1 MRANGTAT
9 ANSTKDLVKEIS
21 VLKAQLKKLST
32 SIEKDASNGL
42 NGALSDIQAKS
53 KETIDEVIETAQA
66 FIDDYSDGA
75 KDAAKA
81 LMQKSAKL
89 RDDATDTLIDTV
101 KERPIAT
108 LATVIGIGFLA
119 GYLCRRS

>member
-9 ANSTKDLVKEIS
+9 ANSTKDLFKEIS
-21 VLKAQLKKLST
+21 VLKSQLKKLST

-42 NGALSDIQAKS
+42 NGALSEIQTKS
-53 KETIDEVIETAQA
+53 KEAIDEVLETAQA
-66 FIDDYSDGA
+66 FIDDYSDSA
-75 KDAAKA
+75 KESTKA
-81 LMQKSAKL
+81 LMEKSAKL
-89 RDDATDTLIDTV
+89 RDDATDTFIETV

>member
-9 ANSTKDLVKEIS
+9 ANSSRDLVKEIS

-66 FIDDYSDGA
+66 FIDDYSDSA
-75 KDAAKA
+75 KDATKA
-81 LMQKSAKL
+81 LMEKSAKL
-89 RDDATDTLIDTV
+89 RDDATDALVETV

-108 LATVIGIGFLA
+108 LAAVVGIGFIA
-119 GYLCRRS
+119 GYLCRRN

>member
-21 VLKAQLKKLST
+21 ILKAQLKKLST

-66 FIDDYSDGA
+66 FIDDYSDNA
-75 KDAAKA
+75 KEATKA
-81 LMQKSAKL
+81 LMQKSAQL
-89 RDDATDTLIDTV
+89 RDDATDTLIETV

-108 LATVIGIGFLA
+108 LAAIVGVGFLA

>member
-9 ANSTKDLVKEIS
+9 ANSTKELVKEIS

-32 SIEKDASNGL
+32 SIEKDATNGIG
-42 NGALSDIQAKS
+42 GALSEIQTKS
-53 KETIDEVIETAQA
+53 KEAIDEVLETAQA
-66 FIDDYSDGA
+66 IIDDYSDGA
-75 KDAAKA
+75 KETTKA

-89 RDDATDTLIDTV
+89 RDDATDTLIETV

-108 LATVIGIGFLA
+108 LATVIACFTPT
-119 GYLCRRS
+119 

>member
-32 SIEKDASNGL
+32 SIEKDAG
-42 NGALSDIQAKS
+42 GALGEIQTKS
-53 KETIDEVIETAQA
+53 KEAIDEVIETAQA
-66 FIDDYSDGA
+66 FIDGYSDSA
-75 KDAAKA
+75 RETTKA
-81 LMQKSAKL
+81 LLNRSAEL
-89 RDDATDTLIDTV
+89 RDEATETLIETV
-101 KERPIAT
+101 KARPIAT

>member
-9 ANSTKDLVKEIS
+9 ANNTKELIKEIS

-32 SIEKDASNGL
+32 SIEKDATNGI

-66 FIDDYSDGA
+66 FIDDYSDNA
-75 KDAAKA
+75 KEATKA
-81 LMQKSAKL
+81 LMQKSAQL
-89 RDDATDTLIDTV
+89 RDDATDTLIETV

-108 LATVIGIGFLA
+108 LAAIVGVGFLA

>member
-9 ANSTKDLVKEIS
+9 ANSTRDLIKEIS

-42 NGALSDIQAKS
+42 NGALSDLQAKS
-53 KETIDEVIETAQA
+53 KETIDEVIETAQT
-66 FIDDYSDGA
+66 FLDEYSDSA
-75 KDAAKA
+75 KETTKA
-81 LMQKSAKL
+81 LMQKSAQL
-89 RDDATDTLIDTV
+89 RDDATEALVETV

-108 LATVIGIGFLA
+108 LAAVVGIGFVA

>member
-1 MRANGTAT
+1 MRGNGTAT
-9 ANSTKDLVKEIS
+9 ANSTKDLIKEIS
-21 VLKAQLKKLST
+21 VLKGQLKKLST

-53 KETIDEVIETAQA
+53 KETIDEVLETAQA
-66 FIDDYSDGA
+66 FLDEYSDSA
-75 KDAAKA
+75 KETTKA
-81 LMQKSAKL
+81 LLQKSVKL
-89 RDDATDTLIDTV
+89 RDDATDTLIETV

-108 LATVIGIGFLA
+108 LATVIGIGFVA

>member
-9 ANSTKDLVKEIS
+9 ANSTRDLIKEIS

-42 NGALSDIQAKS
+42 NGALGDIQAKS

-66 FIDDYSDGA
+66 FLDEYSDSA
-75 KDAAKA
+75 RETTKA
-81 LMQKSAKL
+81 LMQKSAQL
-89 RDDATDTLIDTV
+89 RDDATDTLIETV

-108 LATVIGIGFLA
+108 LAAVIGIGFVA

>member
-9 ANSTKDLVKEIS
+9 ANSTKELVKEIA

-32 SIEKDASNGL
+32 SIEKDATNGIG
-42 NGALSDIQAKS
+42 GALSEIQTKS
-53 KETIDEVIETAQA
+53 KEAIDEVLETAQSI
-66 FIDDYSDGA
+66 IDDYSDSA
-75 KDAAKA
+75 KESTKA

-89 RDDATDTLIDTV
+89 RDDATETLIETV
-101 KERPIAT
+101 KERPLAT
-108 LATVIGIGFLA
+108 LAAVVGIGFLA

>member
-9 ANSTKDLVKEIS
+9 ANNTKELIKEIS
-21 VLKAQLKKLST
+21 VLKAQLKKLSS
-32 SIEKDASNGL
+32 SIEKDATNGIG
-42 NGALSDIQAKS
+42 GALNDLQAKS

-66 FIDDYSDGA
+66 FIDDYSDNA
-75 KDAAKA
+75 KEATKA
-81 LMQKSAKL
+81 LMQKSAQL
-89 RDDATDTLIDTV
+89 RDDATDTLIETV

>member
-9 ANSTKDLVKEIS
+9 ANSTRDLVKEIS

-32 SIEKDASNGL
+32 SIEKDASNGIGSAL
-42 NGALSDIQAKS
+42 NELQSKS
-53 KETIDEVIETAQA
+53 KETIDEVMETAQA
-66 FIDDYSDGA
+66 FIDDYSDSA
-75 KDAAKA
+75 KETTKA
-81 LMQKSAKL
+81 LMEKSAKL
-89 RDDATDTLIDTV
+89 RDDATDTLVETA
-101 KERPIAT
+101 KARPLAT

>member
-21 VLKAQLKKLST
+21 VLKAQLKKLSA
-32 SIEKDASNGL
+32 SIEKDASNSIG
-42 NGALSDIQAKS
+42 GALDDLQTKS

-66 FIDDYSDGA
+66 FIDEYSDSA
-75 KDAAKA
+75 KEATKA
-81 LMQKSAKL
+81 LMEKSARL
-89 RDDATDTLIDTV
+89 RDDATDTLIENV
-101 KERPIAT
+101 KARPIAT

>member
-42 NGALSDIQAKS
+42 NGALSDLQAKS

-66 FIDDYSDGA
+66 FIDDYSDSA
-75 KDAAKA
+75 KEATKA
-81 LMQKSAKL
+81 LMEKSAKL
-89 RDDATDTLIDTV
+89 RDDATDTLIETV

>member
-9 ANSTKDLVKEIS
+9 ANSTRELVKEIS

-66 FIDDYSDGA
+66 FIEDYSDGA
-75 KDAAKA
+75 KEATKA
-81 LMQKSAKL
+81 LMEKSAKL
-89 RDDATDTLIDTV
+89 RDDATDTLIETV

-108 LATVIGIGFLA
+108 LAAVVGIGFVA

>member
-1 MRANGTAT
+1 MRANGTAK
-9 ANSTKDLVKEIS
+9 ANSTRDLNKEIS

-42 NGALSDIQAKS
+42 NGALGDIQAKS

-66 FIDDYSDGA
+66 FLDEYSDSA
-75 KDAAKA
+75 RETTKA
-81 LMQKSAKL
+81 LMQKSAQL
-89 RDDATDTLIDTV
+89 RDDATDTLIETV

-108 LATVIGIGFLA
+108 LAAVIGIGFVA

>member
-32 SIEKDASNGL
+32 SIEKDATNGIG
-42 NGALSDIQAKS
+42 GALSDMQAKS
-53 KETIDEVIETAQA
+53 KEAIDEVLETAQA
-66 FIDDYSDGA
+66 FIDDYADGA
-75 KDAAKA
+75 KETTKA
-81 LMQKSAKL
+81 LMEKSAKL
-89 RDDATDTLIDTV
+89 RDEATV
-101 KERPIAT
+101 KERPLAT
-108 LATVIGIGFLA
+108 LAAVVGIGFLA

>member
-9 ANSTKDLVKEIS
+9 ANSTKDLVKEVSI
-21 VLKAQLKKLST
+21 LKAQLKKLST
-32 SIEKDASNGL
+32 SIEKDATNGIG
-42 NGALSDIQAKS
+42 GALSDIQTKS
-53 KETIDEVIETAQA
+53 KEAIDEVLETAQA
-66 FIDDYSDGA
+66 FIDDYSDNVREST
-75 KDAAKA
+75 KA
-81 LMQKSAKL
+81 LLQKSAKL
-89 RDDATDTLIDTV
+89 RDDATDTLIETV

>member
-1 MRANGTAT
+1 M
-9 ANSTKDLVKEIS
+9 L
-21 VLKAQLKKLST
+21 
-32 SIEKDASNGL
+32 
-42 NGALSDIQAKS
+42 
-53 KETIDEVIETAQA
+53 ETAQA
-66 FIDDYSDGA
+66 IIDDYSDGA
-75 KDAAKA
+75 KETTKA

-89 RDDATDTLIDTV
+89 RDDATDTLIETV

>member
-9 ANSTKDLVKEIS
+9 ANSAKDLIKEIS
-21 VLKAQLKKLST
+21 VLKSQLKKLSS
-32 SIEKDASNGL
+32 SIEKDAG
-42 NGALSDIQAKS
+42 NGASGVLSDLQVKS

-66 FIDDYSDGA
+66 FIDEYSDSA
-75 KDAAKA
+75 KEATKA
-81 LMQKSAKL
+81 LMQKSAQL
-89 RDDATDTLIDTV
+89 RDDATDTLIETV

>member
-9 ANSTKDLVKEIS
+9 ANSTRDLIKEIS

-42 NGALSDIQAKS
+42 NGALNDLQAKS

-66 FIDDYSDGA
+66 FLDEYSDSA
-75 KDAAKA
+75 KETTKA
-81 LMQKSAKL
+81 LMQKSAQL
-89 RDDATDTLIDTV
+89 RDDATEALVDTV

-108 LATVIGIGFLA
+108 LAAVIGIGFVA

>member
-9 ANSTKDLVKEIS
+9 ANSTKDLVREIS

-32 SIEKDASNGL
+32 SIEKDASNGI
-42 NGALSDIQAKS
+42 GSALGELQTKS

-66 FIDDYSDGA
+66 FIDDYSDSA
-75 KDAAKA
+75 METTKA

-89 RDDATDTLIDTV
+89 RDEATDTLVETA
-101 KERPIAT
+101 KARPLAT

>member
-9 ANSTKDLVKEIS
+9 ANSTKDLVREIS
-21 VLKAQLKKLST
+21 VLKSQLKKLST

-53 KETIDEVIETAQA
+53 KEAIDEVLETAQA
-66 FIDDYSDGA
+66 FIDDYSDSA
-75 KDAAKA
+75 KETTKA

-89 RDDATDTLIDTV
+89 RDDATDTLIETV
-101 KERPIAT
+101 KERPLAT
-108 LATVIGIGFLA
+108 LATVVGIGFVA

>member
-9 ANSTKDLVKEIS
+9 ANSTKELIKEIS
-21 VLKAQLKKLST
+21 VLKSQLKKLST
-32 SIEKDASNGL
+32 SIEKDASNGIG
-42 NGALSDIQAKS
+42 GALSDIQAKS

-66 FIDDYSDGA
+66 LIDDYSDNA
-75 KDAAKA
+75 KEATKA
-81 LMQKSAKL
+81 LMQKSAQL
-89 RDDATDTLIDTV
+89 RDDATDTLIETV

-108 LATVIGIGFLA
+108 LAAIIGIGFLA

>member
-42 NGALSDIQAKS
+42 NGALSDLQIKS

-66 FIDDYSDGA
+66 FIDDYSDSA
-75 KDAAKA
+75 KEATKA
-81 LMQKSAKL
+81 LMEKSAKL
-89 RDDATDTLIDTV
+89 RDDATDTLIETV

>member
-1 MRANGTAT
+1 MRANGTST

-42 NGALSDIQAKS
+42 NGALSDLQVKS

-66 FIDDYSDGA
+66 FLDDYSDSA
-75 KDAAKA
+75 KDATKA
-81 LMQKSAKL
+81 LMEKSAKM
-89 RDDATDTLIDTV
+89 RDDATDALVETV
-101 KERPIAT
+101 QARPIAT
-108 LATVIGIGFLA
+108 LAAIVGIGFVA
-119 GYLCRRS
+119 GYLCRRG

>member
-9 ANSTKDLVKEIS
+9 ANSTRDLIKEIS

-66 FIDDYSDGA
+66 FLDEYSDSA
-75 KDAAKA
+75 RETTKA
-81 LMQKSAKL
+81 LMQKSAQL
-89 RDDATDTLIDTV
+89 RDDATDTLIETV

-108 LATVIGIGFLA
+108 LAAVIGIGFVA

>member
-66 FIDDYSDGA
+66 FLDDYSDSA
-75 KDAAKA
+75 KDATKA
-81 LMQKSAKL
+81 LMQKSAKM
-89 RDDATDTLIDTV
+89 RDDATDALVETV

-108 LATVIGIGFLA
+108 LAAVVGIGFVA